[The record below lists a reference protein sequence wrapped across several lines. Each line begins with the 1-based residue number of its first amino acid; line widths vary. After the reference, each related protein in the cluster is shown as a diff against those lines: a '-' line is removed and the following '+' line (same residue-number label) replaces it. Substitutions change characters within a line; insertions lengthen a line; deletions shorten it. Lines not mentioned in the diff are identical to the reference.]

1 MEQPDLT
8 VAGQVKLNG
17 KKFDDKNENQ
27 HLSGKLVTIVT
38 LGVLAVLIITV
49 ALFMSLY
56 KPGVEE
62 KPHFTTDK
70 QTETTTTS
78 QDTQISTD
86 PYSRK
91 KGYYTF
97 LIAGTDVISNNTD
110 VLMMASLDT
119 VKGEVNIVQIP
130 RDTFVNKTVGG
141 YQTVTRVNSVY
152 AAAYNRSTAS
162 GSRGATARHVAMKDL
177 KARLEAS
184 LCVNLDYYALVS
196 TSSFRK
202 IVDAIGGVWFDVPE
216 DMDYDD
222 PEQGLSIHLKKGNQL
237 LDGKAAEG
245 LIRFRSGYAQGDLD
259 RVSVRANFLRAMMKQ
274 VKENLTADAL
284 ATIVSELLT
293 SVDSSVSLTDAVYFA
308 KQLYSVSS
316 EKFTVT
322 TLSGSSVMN
331 PQTGAW
337 SYYVINKNNALAD
350 INKYLN
356 VFSGDIAANLFDSK
370 GFFTDSENEAHAYIN
385 NYYLS

>member
-1 MEQPDLT
+1 M
-8 VAGQVKLNG
+8 NG
-17 KKFDDKNENQ
+17 KKFDDKNENRR
-27 HLSGKLVTIVT
+27 LSGKLVTIVT
-38 LGVLAVLIITV
+38 LGVLAALIIIV

-56 KPGVEE
+56 KPGVEDD
-62 KPHFTTDK
+62 PHFATSGHTD
-70 QTETTTTS
+70 TTTTS
-78 QDTQISTD
+78 RDEQTSTD

-110 VLMMASLDT
+110 VLMLASFDT
-119 VKGEVNIVQIP
+119 VKGEINIVQIP

-177 KARLEAS
+177 KSRLEAS
-184 LCVNLDYYALVS
+184 LCVNLDYYVLVS
-196 TSSFRK
+196 TSSFRR

-222 PEQGLSIHLKKGNQL
+222 PEQELSIHLKKGYQL
-237 LDGKAAEG
+237 LDGENAEG

-259 RVSVRANFLRAMMKQ
+259 RVSVRADFLRAMMKQ

-284 ATIVSELLT
+284 ATIAGEFLT

-316 EKFTVT
+316 ENFTVT

-331 PQTGAW
+331 PQTGLW
-337 SYYVINKNNALAD
+337 SYYVINKKGALAD
-350 INKYLN
+350 INRYLN
-356 VFSGDIAANLFDSK
+356 VFSGDIAADIFDSK
-370 GFFTDSENEAHAYIN
+370 GFFTDSEDEAHAYIN